1 MLKAKDLIRTNV
13 LIERKVLKE
22 IDKFADEMA
31 EDRSTVIRKLIR
43 KAISSEKIESAVQK
57 FCSGISFRRAAE
69 MAELDYWEFQAE
81 LDKRNLPLSS
91 SLSLARRRIAQ

>member
-22 IDKFADEMA
+22 IDKFADDMA

-57 FCSGISFRRAAE
+57 FRSGISLRKAAE

-91 SLSLARRRIAQ
+91 SLSLARKRITQ

>member
-22 IDKFADEMA
+22 IDKFADDMA

-57 FCSGISFRRAAE
+57 FRSGISLRKAAE

-91 SLSLARRRIAQ
+91 SLSLARKRLTQ